1 MLTCPV
7 FPAKLGT
14 KKPATIEEAGEV
26 LHIIQVEP
34 AEVYTPPL
42 TPNDS
47 KSFRERDHFCPPIC
61 PPAVVN

>member
-7 FPAKLGT
+7 FPANLGT

-34 AEVYTPPL
+34 PEVYTPPL

-47 KSFRERDHFCPPIC
+47 RPFR
-61 PPAVVN
+61 A